1 MKFKYMF
8 SLYFMIFWLAACQLT
23 GPAVEPKPAEP
34 AEPVASK
41 STFFRGAD
49 LSYVNEMLDCG
60 ATYLNESGVET
71 NPYEVFQVAG
81 ANLVRV
87 RLWHSP
93 TWTNYSDFDDVKK
106 TIQAAK
112 AQNMQVLLDF
122 HYSDTWSDPSHQEV
136 PKAWLGV
143 VNNIQ
148 LLGDSLYAY
157 TYQTLTKL
165 HAEGLLPEMVQV
177 GNEINIEILQDPDQ
191 SYERINWSRNSA
203 LLKRGLQ
210 AVRDAAQ
217 AFDTPIA
224 SMLHVAQPENG
235 AWWFAEA
242 QAAGLTDYDWIGLS
256 YYPNWSDYS
265 LSQLSEATKSLKA
278 LYGKRVMVVE
288 TAYPFTLESNDSAN
302 NLFSQESL
310 LPGYPATQEGQLRF
324 LQALEKALVEGEAE
338 GLIYWEPAWISTSCR
353 TLWGQGSHFENATL
367 FDFSSLP
374 TQGMRYFGGE

>member
-1 MKFKYMF
+1 MKSTYMF
-8 SLYFMIFWLAACQLT
+8 SLYFFLSWLAACQLT

-34 AEPVASK
+34 AEPVVESG
-41 STFFRGAD
+41 SFFRGAD

-60 ATYLNESGVET
+60 ATYFNEAGVET
-71 NPYEVFQVAG
+71 NPYEVFQEAG

-93 TWTNYSDFDDVKK
+93 DWTDYSDFEDVKQ

-143 VNNIQ
+143 VNNVQ

-157 TYQTLTKL
+157 TYQTLAKL

-217 AFDTPIA
+217 EFEVPIA
-224 SMLHVAQPENG
+224 TMLHVAQPEN
-235 AWWFAEA
+235 ATWWFAEA

-265 LSQLSEATKSLKA
+265 LAQLSEATK
-278 LYGKRVMVVE
+278 
-288 TAYPFTLESNDSAN
+288 
-302 NLFSQESL
+302 
-310 LPGYPATQEGQLRF
+310 
-324 LQALEKALVEGEAE
+324 
-338 GLIYWEPAWISTSCR
+338 
-353 TLWGQGSHFENATL
+353 
-367 FDFSSLP
+367 
-374 TQGMRYFGGE
+374 